1 MSYYKKFKDE
11 IMRIDGS
18 DTYKEAIDEFDL
30 MHKMREGKAKC
41 LCGKPIEKM
50 YFIMHLPTNVE
61 YIVGCECIKKINTE
75 YKGKISSID
84 YLRNTKVVHFGPFEG
99 LTWLEVLQNKSKK
112 YIEWMFK
119 KDVFKQKNKKS
130 AGKHIK
136 NLLNL

>member
-18 DTYKEAIDEFDL
+18 DTYSDAIDEFDL
-30 MHKMREGKAKC
+30 MHKMREGKGKC

-84 YLRNTKVVHFGPFEG
+84 YLRKRTIINFIPLEG
-99 LTWLEVLQNKSKK
+99 KTWLEVLQKNPN
-112 YIEWMFK
+112 YIKWMFK
-119 KDVFKQKNKKS
+119 KGIFEQKNKVS
-130 AGKHIK
+130 AGKHLA
-136 NLLNL
+136 NLMNL